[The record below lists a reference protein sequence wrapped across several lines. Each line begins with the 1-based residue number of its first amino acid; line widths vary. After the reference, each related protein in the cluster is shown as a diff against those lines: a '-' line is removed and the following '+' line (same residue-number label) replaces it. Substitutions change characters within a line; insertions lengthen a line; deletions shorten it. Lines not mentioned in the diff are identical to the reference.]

1 MDIGRAFTFVGEDP
15 KWVQKLLI
23 GGGLFLLGYLTS
35 IILIGIPISL
45 IVFGYLVQ
53 VTRNVIAGQERPL
66 PEWNDWGGLLRD
78 GFKWW
83 VATLVLFL
91 PLILIALVV
100 LLPGI
105 IVSASETGG
114 SDTGA
119 LLLGLGYCLLFP
131 LILVYQLL
139 TPVMTGRYA
148 TTGSIGQAVRPGSLF
163 ALLRANLGGY
173 LIILLLTLFVTS
185 FVSLLGFLACGIGLP
200 FTVFYAYLVNH
211 HLYGQAYRKAQGSL
225 PAYGQPQQPYPPSP
239 SFPY

>member
-1 MDIGRAFTFVGEDP
+1 M
-15 KWVQKLLI
+15 I

-35 IILIGIPISL
+35 IILIGIPIAL

-53 VTRNVIAGQERPL
+53 VTRNVIAGQDRPL

-78 GFKWW
+78 GFRWW

-105 IVSASETGG
+105 IVSAGSETGG
-114 SDTGA
+114 SDAGA

-139 TPVMTGRYA
+139 MPVITGRYA
-148 TTGSIGQAVRPGSLF
+148 TAGSIGAAVRPGALF
-163 ALLRANLGGY
+163 SLLRANLGGF
-173 LIILLLTLFVTS
+173 LIVLLLTTFVTS
-185 FVSLLGFLACGIGLP
+185 FVGYLGILACGIGLP
-200 FTVFYAYLVNH
+200 FTVFYALLVNY
-211 HLYGQAYRKAQGSL
+211 HLYGQAYRKAQGTL